1 MRAYHASRASF
12 DIGTVSSSYSTLT
25 RAPEN
30 EIKKMSQ
37 HGIKN
42 PPLRGL
48 FSGRFGWRGGAFRF
62 VPAFTGRCDS
72 SSESSSNPSCE

>member
-1 MRAYHASRASF
+1 MIAYHAIRASF

-30 EIKKMSQ
+30 EIKRMKK
-37 HGIKN
+37 HRIKD

-48 FSGRFGWRGGAFRF
+48 FSGRFGWRGAFRF
-62 VPAFTGRCDS
+62 VPAFTGRCGS
-72 SSESSSNPSCE
+72 SSESSSSNPSC